1 MQYAEIIE
9 GFQQLAGEEWIEE
22 ELNSE
27 AEVNALIAHFDRTAD
42 ARYATPQSGLTM
54 LHLACLF
61 KKPELARC
69 LLQDGADPNA
79 QTRDVYGSAASTPLR
94 FAISPGIFEGD
105 TNEKILQLVDLLVAH
120 GAKADGAVEGELGLL
135 DAAAHFCSDEMVA
148 RQLLKYVTDV
158 TADDLMLIIERG
170 WADLTED
177 ILMRKPTL
185 TQEEK
190 EHITTSCYIIKGHYD
205 GKINRRL
212 VDIFLR
218 KGVDIN
224 TVSLGATPLLTAAAH
239 LNFAED
245 EQFRN
250 DWVDF
255 IAYLL
260 DKGADATIVGGAE
273 SGFSGLCA
281 YDLLS
286 HHSWALEA
294 LKARGYSLTAPPL
307 AIREGD
313 ELINDLNRAGL
324 RKMSAEEALPYL
336 AQITSVFTPT
346 QDQLRHHSFDT
357 ALLSAIEILQRI
369 SPQHAADAVNASTLW
384 DMAPHLHEEEEDD
397 LTCNHA
403 SAASLIYILQD
414 VKDVC
419 AAPEKLAQ
427 VTEQALSI
435 NDYNLAASAVELMGR
450 DPQTAEKIE
459 KLTESPHIA
468 VRAGAWNAKLQ
479 QAGLPRCTNGAV
491 RDWLAARGRE
501 ADTPAIKTA
510 LLATSLEEMWYG
522 NMPAA
527 RKQEFMEALRTI
539 NAPEAAVKVYGDY
552 ADNMDNPAKLDE
564 LEALGKD
571 WRYELEIATARYI
584 LQHKADFLLPA
595 ATK

>member
-1 MQYAEIIE
+1 M
-9 GFQQLAGEEWIEE
+9 
-22 ELNSE
+22 
-27 AEVNALIAHFDRTAD
+27 
-42 ARYATPQSGLTM
+42 
-54 LHLACLF
+54 
-61 KKPELARC
+61 
-69 LLQDGADPNA
+69 
-79 QTRDVYGSAASTPLR
+79 
-94 FAISPGIFEGD
+94 
-105 TNEKILQLVDLLVAH
+105 
-120 GAKADGAVEGELGLL
+120 GLL
-135 DAAAHFCSDEMVA
+135 DAAAHFCSDEIVA

-190 EHITTSCYIIKGHYD
+190 KHITTACYIIKGHYD

-260 DKGADATIVGGAE
+260 SKGADASIVGGAE

-294 LKARGYSLTAPPL
+294 LKARGYSLIAPPL

-369 SPQHAADAVNASTLW
+369 SPQHAADAVNASSLW
-384 DMAPHLHEEEEDD
+384 DIAPHLHEEEEDD

-450 DPQTAEKIE
+450 DPQTADRIE
-459 KLTESPHIA
+459 KLSESPHIA